1 MNVIEVTERIKAIP
15 LFKDLKLVEPT
26 ESSHYGT
33 ISVPTRHF
41 KDESKNEIRLSG
53 TYSLFVAH
61 MYKDRD
67 DMEEFFYLTFY
78 HKGTQRDYRRK
89 TWYECEYNKI
99 FASGNTVD
107 EIISDLENKLIGYEL
122 K

>member
-33 ISVPTRHF
+33 ISVPTRRF
-41 KDESKNEIRLSG
+41 KDKSKNEFSLSG

-78 HKGTQRDYRRK
+78 HEGTQRDYRRR

-99 FASGNTVD
+99 FASGKTVD
-107 EIISDLENKLIGYEL
+107 EIISNLESKLIDYEL